1 MCFSKP
7 PKMPEPKPAPAPP
20 KPADT
25 TLAAADEQRRQS
37 MDRSGAAQNILTK
50 LSDSDVAASSRKKKL
65 GEG

>member
-1 MCFSKP
+1 MCFVKQ
-7 PKMPEPKPAPAPP
+7 PKMAEAKPAPPPP

-25 TLAAADEQRRQS
+25 SLAAADEQRRQS
-37 MDRSGAAQNILTK
+37 MERSGAAQNILTR